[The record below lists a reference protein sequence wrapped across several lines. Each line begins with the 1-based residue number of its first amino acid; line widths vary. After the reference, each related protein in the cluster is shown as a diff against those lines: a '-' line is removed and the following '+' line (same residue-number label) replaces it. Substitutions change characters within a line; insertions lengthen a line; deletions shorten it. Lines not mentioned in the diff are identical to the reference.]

1 MADKTQFYFAAAA
14 AGMRQE
20 DIDRAIELAESM
32 TDIALTDRSFFSPVV
47 WFSPRR
53 MWLRPNGTLI
63 EPNESLYLA
72 SGHVFV
78 ADWTAVMKYRFK
90 PDERM
95 TRLWDFKA
103 GFSSTFL
110 EVTYP

>member
-20 DIDRAIELAESM
+20 DIDRAIELAASM
-32 TDIALTDRSFFSPVV
+32 TSVAQDMQFFSPVI

-53 MWLRPNGTLI
+53 MSLRPNGTLI
-63 EPNESLYLA
+63 APNESLYLA

-78 ADWTAVMKYRFK
+78 SDWTTTMKYRFK
-90 PDERM
+90 PEERL
-95 TRLWDFKA
+95 TRLWDFKG
-103 GFSSTFL
+103 GFASDFL
-110 EVTYP
+110 EVTYL